1 MPLSA
6 TLKQAIVGTPL
17 EAPARAVYRRLRRW
31 SGSVGAP
38 DGGPGSDP
46 ASGPPAQGDAPAAD
60 ANATYDA
67 QTAEVIARTL
77 ARDSN
82 CVDVG
87 CHEGAVLD
95 DILKHAP
102 DGLHFAFEP
111 LPDLAERLR
120 AKYRDTVSVR
130 LHELALSDRGAQ
142 SITFHHVTSNPGYS
156 GFEQRRYDRPSE
168 EVTQIQVATARLDD
182 ELPPDMPIALI
193 KIDVEGAE
201 LQVLRG
207 GRETLRRWQPVVVF
221 EHGLGAADVYG
232 TRPEVL
238 FDELQACGLRVS
250 LMADWLAGRADLT
263 RASFVDEFD
272 TARNYYFMAHP

>member
-17 EAPARAVYRRLRRW
+17 EGPARAVYRRLQRW
-31 SGSVGAP
+31 SGGVGVQDDGPAHDTSSVPPEELATSAP
-38 DGGPGSDP
+38 
-46 ASGPPAQGDAPAAD
+46 D

-67 QTAEVIARTL
+67 QTAEVIARVL

-95 DILKHAP
+95 DILRHAP

-111 LPDLAERLR
+111 LPYLAERLR
-120 AKYRDTVSVR
+120 AKYRDTASVR

-156 GFEQRRYDRPSE
+156 GFEKRRYDRPSE
-168 EVTQIQVATARLDD
+168 DVTQIQVTTARLDD
-182 ELPPDMPIALI
+182 ELPPELPIALI

-232 TRPEVL
+232 SRPEVL

-250 LMADWLAGRADLT
+250 LMADWLAGRPDLT
-263 RASFVDEFD
+263 RAAFADEFD
-272 TARNYYFMAHP
+272 TARNYYFMAHS